1 MGETD
6 YELLDKILT
15 PTPGSIIEIDGAVC
29 LDMPFVNRSYPEAEA
44 SARKVWAPW
53 WKVELGKD
61 EAPFPGYQKVYPLVF
76 NPVKGEVYLPV
87 VMYSRY
93 AIGRL
98 AEKPL
103 EEFEERELR
112 YLLDMP
118 SSLTEYVNATG
129 SRFAVF
135 CVSKDEFKK
144 GDVYFFLLTEHVSG
158 RRGVGVFYGR
168 AYPLFPVVLS
178 LWVDKKLDFTQLAEE
193 LIERYG
199 RERYL
204 ELFA

>member
-1 MGETD
+1 LEETD
-6 YELLDKILT
+6 YELLDKVLT
-15 PTPGSIIEIDGAVC
+15 PTPGSIIEIDGVVC

-93 AIGRL
+93 AIKRL

-103 EEFEERELR
+103 EEFTLEEFRHLF
-112 YLLDMP
+112 DMP
-118 SSLTEYVNATG
+118 STLTEYVNATG

-135 CVSKDEFKK
+135 CVSKDEYKK

-158 RRGVGVFYGR
+158 RRGVGVFHGR
-168 AYPLFPVVLS
+168 AYPLFPIVIS

>member
-1 MGETD
+1 LRESD
-6 YELLDKILT
+6 YELLDKVLT

-29 LDMPFVNRSYPEAEA
+29 LHIPFVNRSYSEAET
-44 SARKVWAPW
+44 SAKKVWAPW
-53 WKVELGKD
+53 WKIELGED

-93 AIGRL
+93 AIEKL
-98 AEKPL
+98 VEKPL
-103 EEFEERELR
+103 EELTLGEFRDLFK
-112 YLLDMP
+112 MP
-118 SSLTEYVNATG
+118 STLTEYVSVPG
-129 SRFAVF
+129 YRFAVF

-144 GDVYFFLLTEHVSG
+144 GEIYFFLLTEHISG

-168 AYPLFPVVLS
+168 AYPLFPIVIS